1 MLRLAIAA
9 AIFSFALTA
18 QVKLSVSQI
27 NSFIKSSIQLKHD
40 DRRVAEYLKKVELTE
55 KLTDRDIEE
64 LQGLGAG
71 PKTVAALHELRDK
84 SGALSEPP
92 PPARKPVYVGP
103 PPPDSIEQARVLD
116 EVREYA
122 LLTRSRC
129 PISSACR

>member
-1 MLRLAIAA
+1 MIRLAIAA
-9 AIFSFALTA
+9 LVFCFAATA

-71 PKTVAALHELRDK
+71 PKTVAALHELRDNRRHPIVLTV
-84 SGALSEPP
+84 SPP
-92 PPARKPVYVGP
+92 
-103 PPPDSIEQARVLD
+103 VLD
-116 EVREYA
+116 RHASSFNIASFAQA
-122 LLTRSRC
+122 LNALAEDDLLS
-129 PISSACR
+129 PYDALFKIDSS